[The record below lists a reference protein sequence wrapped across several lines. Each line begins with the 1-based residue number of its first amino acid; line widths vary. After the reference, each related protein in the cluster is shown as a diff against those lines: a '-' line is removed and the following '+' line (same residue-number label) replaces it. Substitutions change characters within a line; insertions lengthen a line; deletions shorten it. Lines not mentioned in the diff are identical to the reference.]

1 MVPPAAPSMPPHL
14 CSYAT
19 RHRGLRN
26 EGAVRPVAYVV
37 FSAEGSRDDHNFPT
51 GRSIFGPAGSRGT

>member
-1 MVPPAAPSMPPHL
+1 MPLHL